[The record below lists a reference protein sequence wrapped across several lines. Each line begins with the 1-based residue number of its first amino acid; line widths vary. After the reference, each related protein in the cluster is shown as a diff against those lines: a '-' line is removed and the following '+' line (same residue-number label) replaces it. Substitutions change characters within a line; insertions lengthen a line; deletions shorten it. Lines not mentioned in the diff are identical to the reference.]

1 MTGEKIERWYD
12 KEEQLSLVMRA
23 LEFAVRD
30 GDEYACKV
38 WDEMVERNAQAMGML
53 LNIFNPGII
62 TLGTIAV

>member
-1 MTGEKIERWYD
+1 
-12 KEEQLSLVMRA
+12 MRA